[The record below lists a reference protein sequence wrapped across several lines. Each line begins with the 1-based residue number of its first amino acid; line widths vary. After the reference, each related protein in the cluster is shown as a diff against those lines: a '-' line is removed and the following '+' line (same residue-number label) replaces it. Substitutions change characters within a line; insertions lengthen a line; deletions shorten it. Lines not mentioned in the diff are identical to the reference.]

1 MWLVCSVLA
10 SVLWGLNYALAERI
24 LTNISVTTLLA
35 IEMFIGAIFFF
46 VISLFLNIKNDVAV
60 LTSQPK
66 MLYVLLLEVVV
77 VLAAN
82 TLIAYSIQA
91 KNATFAGLVELMYPL
106 FTILFAWLI
115 FKDNQLSMKL
125 MLGGAFIIAG
135 VSMLQ
140 AS

>member
-46 VISLFLNIKNDVAV
+46 VVSMCLNIKNDVAV
-60 LTSQPK
+60 LTSHPK

-106 FTILFAWLI
+106 FTILFAWII

-135 VSMLQ
+135 VGMLQ
-140 AS
+140 TA